1 MPNRAERSPFEPEQD
16 NTCGGKSENVDF
28 DSVLCGFFARFV
40 GCHSVFS
47 SLFFFFGFS
56 PVAGACSVITRKS
69 MTVFVNNQ
77 SVETQA
83 TASLRS
89 LLAELTIAD
98 KKGIA
103 VAINNAIIPRAAWE
117 QFALSGNEKI
127 TILQATQGG

>member
-1 MPNRAERSPFEPEQD
+1 M
-16 NTCGGKSENVDF
+16 
-28 DSVLCGFFARFV
+28 
-40 GCHSVFS
+40 
-47 SLFFFFGFS
+47 
-56 PVAGACSVITRKS
+56 AGACSATKHTS

-89 LLAELTIAD
+89 LLAELAIAD

-103 VAINNAIIPRAAWE
+103 VAVNNAIVPRAAWE
-117 QFALSGNEKI
+117 QFALSENEKI

>member
-1 MPNRAERSPFEPEQD
+1 
-16 NTCGGKSENVDF
+16 
-28 DSVLCGFFARFV
+28 
-40 GCHSVFS
+40 
-47 SLFFFFGFS
+47 
-56 PVAGACSVITRKS
+56 

-89 LLAELTIAD
+89 LLAELAIAD

-103 VAINNAIIPRAAWE
+103 VAVDNAIVPRTAWE
-117 QFALSGNEKI
+117 QVALSGNEKI